1 MHAYEYIH
9 KPLCV
14 SLEGRHEGGVGVGV
28 LRLTAAVGLSG
39 MMRQGLGSGCMT
51 MDARMKVAMSGSI
64 DDMPNKVNVL
74 IPIVVM
80 GRRKMTA
87 ATSRVC
93 VTVHAEDLLER
104 FVLSAR
110 CWTIR

>member
-1 MHAYEYIH
+1 
-9 KPLCV
+9 
-14 SLEGRHEGGVGVGV
+14 
-28 LRLTAAVGLSG
+28 
-39 MMRQGLGSGCMT
+39 
-51 MDARMKVAMSGSI
+51 MSGSI

-80 GRRKMTA
+80 DRRKMIA

-93 VTVHAEDLLER
+93 VTVHTEDLLER

>member
-1 MHAYEYIH
+1 VCLSRGETR
-9 KPLCV
+9 
-14 SLEGRHEGGVGVGV
+14 GRGGGGGVKAHCRGGPQ
-28 LRLTAAVGLSG
+28 RHDAAGS
-39 MMRQGLGSGCMT
+39 RQWAY
-51 MDARMKVAMSGSI
+51 ARMKVAMSGSI

-80 GRRKMTA
+80 DRRKMIA

-93 VTVHAEDLLER
+93 VTVHTEDLLER